1 MNRRFLP
8 NITNGRLTAGHSW
21 LRAVLASMLALA
33 CAGGRVDGE
42 AQQLTDVTFVAVV
55 PASVTLPIGD
65 SVAMSTIVIDGRGDT
80 LRGPA
85 LKWQSANPAIATVSA
100 SGVVRAIA
108 PGLAGIT
115 AESGGRTGSARVIV
129 TPGGPSRQSAS
140 TTDASKAASS
150 PSNRPQG
157 GQVPARVQTSDRP
170 VATRPASVPSNNAAR
185 RQGREVAQP
194 NEPAGF
200 RRLANRAFLT
210 TASADDD
217 RGDKECRGGSECW
230 DGVEFR
236 YKGFAIIEDRS
247 APFSCCTIARMNY
260 PAGHRSGTAPATV
273 QTLVFR
279 PPVKQLYVEVWARLS
294 PNWFGNQSG
303 TNKMF
308 FLGASSGNNQF
319 FLSAEGRGNGPLE
332 PQIRL
337 QGIRDPRA
345 RVRPNVAPG
354 TVLTRGEWQRW
365 EFLLTCNSG
374 LSASDGTIDFWLDGS
389 HVTSVKNV
397 NWTQTK
403 HPDRGCNFPI
413 FHWSPT
419 YGGGGPPPP
428 DHQYLDF
435 DHVYVSGR

>member
-1 MNRRFLP
+1 MNRSFSLSTSNCRFRA
-8 NITNGRLTAGHSW
+8 GRIW
-21 LRAVLASMLALA
+21 LRACTVSLLAVA

-42 AQQLTDVTFVAVV
+42 AQQLTDVTFVAVL
-55 PASVTLPIGD
+55 PASATLPIGD
-65 SVAMSTIVIDGRGDT
+65 SVVMSTVVIDGRGDT
-80 LRGPA
+80 VRAPT

-100 SGVVRAIA
+100 SGVVRAVA

-129 TPGGPSRQSAS
+129 TPGGPPRQSVS
-140 TTDASKAASS
+140 AA
-150 PSNRPQG
+150 PRQAVAPPANPQG
-157 GQVPARVQTSDRP
+157 GQVPARVPAGDRS
-170 VATRPASVPSNNAAR
+170 VSKQPASDPSNSTAVAR
-185 RQGREVAQP
+185 RGAGAAHR

-200 RRLANRAFLT
+200 LRLTYRAFLT

-236 YKGFAIIEDRS
+236 YRHFAIIEERREQ
-247 APFSCCTIARMNY
+247 FSCCTIARMNY

-279 PPVKQLYVEVWARLS
+279 PPVKQLYVEIWARLS

-319 FLSAEGRGNGPLE
+319 FLSAEGRGNGRLE

-337 QGIRDPRA
+337 QGIGDPRA

-354 TVLTRGEWQRW
+354 AELTRGAWQRW

-374 LSASDGTIDFWLDGS
+374 LNASNGTIDFWLDGK
-389 HVTSVKNV
+389 HVTSVRNV

-403 HPDRGCNFPI
+403 HPGRGCDFPI

-419 YGGGGPPPP
+419 YGGGGAPAP

-435 DHVYVSGR
+435 DHVYVSGK

>member
-1 MNRRFLP
+1 
-8 NITNGRLTAGHSW
+8 
-21 LRAVLASMLALA
+21 
-33 CAGGRVDGE
+33 VDGE
-42 AQQLTDVTFVAVV
+42 AQQITDVAFVAVL
-55 PASVTLPIGD
+55 PGSATLPIGD
-65 SVAMSTIVIDGRGDT
+65 SIAMSTVVIDRRGDT
-80 LRGPA
+80 LRGPV
-85 LKWQSANPAIATVSA
+85 LKWQTANPAIATVSA
-100 SGVVRAIA
+100 SGMVRAVA

-129 TPGGPSRQSAS
+129 TPGGPPRQNASAPVPQQTTTSRPDP
-140 TTDASKAASS
+140 TS
-150 PSNRPQG
+150 PA
-157 GQVPARVQTSDRP
+157 QVPART
-170 VATRPASVPSNNAAR
+170 PAAGQAAPAQQRSVPSNEAAVAR
-185 RQGREVAQP
+185 RGAGESHP
-194 NEPAGF
+194 NEPPGF
-200 RRLANRAFLT
+200 RRLTDRAFLT

-236 YKGFAIIEDRS
+236 YNRFAIIEDRS

-260 PAGHRSGTAPATV
+260 AAGHRSGTAPATV

-303 TNKMF
+303 TNKML

-337 QGIRDPRA
+337 QGIGDPRA
-345 RVRPNVAPG
+345 RVRPNVSPG
-354 TVLTRGEWQRW
+354 TVLTRGAWQRW

-374 LSASDGTIDFWLDGS
+374 LNASDGTIDFWLDGR
-389 HVTSVKNV
+389 HVTSVRNV

-403 HPDRGCNFPI
+403 HPDRRCDFPI

-419 YGGGGPPPP
+419 YGGGGAPPPE
-428 DHQYLDF
+428 HQYLDF
-435 DHVYVSGR
+435 DHVYVSGK

>member
-1 MNRRFLP
+1 MNRNLLS
-8 NITNGRLTAGHSW
+8 ITPSSRGRACRTW
-21 LRAVLASMLALA
+21 LRAFVASTLAVA

-42 AQQLTDVTFVAVV
+42 AQQLTDVVFVAVL
-55 PASVTLPIGD
+55 PGSATLPIGD
-65 SVAMSTIVIDGRGDT
+65 SVAMSTVVIDGRGDT
-80 LRGPA
+80 LRGPV
-85 LKWQSANPAIATVSA
+85 LKWQSANPAIATISA
-100 SGVVRAIA
+100 AGMVRAVA

-129 TPGGPSRQSAS
+129 TPGGPPRQNVS
-140 TTDASKAASS
+140 TAGAPQATKSS
-150 PSNRPQG
+150 PP
-157 GQVPARVQTSDRP
+157 PAAQPPAAVQS
-170 VATRPASVPSNNAAR
+170 VAAQPERVPSNEAAVAR
-185 RQGREVAQP
+185 RGAGAAHP

-200 RRLANRAFLT
+200 RPLTNRAFLT
-210 TASADDD
+210 TASRDDD

-230 DGVEFR
+230 DGVEYR
-236 YKGFAIIEDRS
+236 YKSFAIIEDRS

-279 PPVKQLYVEVWARLS
+279 PPVKQLYVEIWARLS

-303 TNKMF
+303 TNKML

-337 QGIRDPRA
+337 QGIGDPRA
-345 RVRPNVAPG
+345 RVRPNEAPG
-354 TVLTRGEWQRW
+354 TVLTRGAWHRW
-365 EFLLTCNSG
+365 EFVLTCNSG
-374 LSASDGTIDFWLDGS
+374 LNASDGTIDFWLDGR
-389 HVTSVKNV
+389 HVTSVRNV

-403 HPDRGCNFPI
+403 HPGRACDFPI

-419 YGGGGPPPP
+419 YGGGGAPPP

-435 DHVYVSGR
+435 DHVYVSGK